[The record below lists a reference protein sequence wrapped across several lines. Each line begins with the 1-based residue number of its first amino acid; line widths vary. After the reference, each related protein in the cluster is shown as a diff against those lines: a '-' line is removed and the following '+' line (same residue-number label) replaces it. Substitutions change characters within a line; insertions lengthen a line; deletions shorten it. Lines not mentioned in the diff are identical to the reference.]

1 MKMNLLHKT
10 EQKDEEIE
18 EEEVEVRGKREM
30 NWKKRKE
37 IFTNQ
42 MYEWITID
50 SINSIYTKKK
60 NPLFRIPLAPVVH
73 IFACMNN

>member
-1 MKMNLLHKT
+1 MNLLHKT

-42 MYEWITID
+42 MYE
-50 SINSIYTKKK
+50 
-60 NPLFRIPLAPVVH
+60 
-73 IFACMNN
+73 